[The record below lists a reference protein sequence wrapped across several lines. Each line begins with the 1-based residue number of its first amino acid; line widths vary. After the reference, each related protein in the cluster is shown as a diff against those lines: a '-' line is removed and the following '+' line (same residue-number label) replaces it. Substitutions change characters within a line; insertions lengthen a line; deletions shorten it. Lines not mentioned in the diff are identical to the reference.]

1 MAFFCR
7 LGRYYARLHGIAP
20 TSSLWFDIRE
30 IQNYQMEQSRP
41 LHAQFPHP
49 NITPFPIWYKMVLW
63 WNLSRV
69 YCMVRWSGVHLNVS
83 WMSTQ
88 EFPGPP
94 LQCLWIGTE
103 WRKCTITA
111 KEYKTTPLGIPE
123 GLICFE
129 KGLWWK
135 IGLHEGRNAMKS
147 SIFSFTIYKGRRPSR
162 RFRGY
167 RLGSNHKLK
176 ITTIEMEHGIYPL
189 ELYGQ

>member
-49 NITPFPIWYKMVLW
+49 NITSSPIWYKVVLW

-69 YCMVRWSGVHLNVS
+69 YCMVRWSGVHLNIS

-88 EFPGPP
+88 EFSGPP
-94 LQCLWIGTE
+94 LQCLWMVLSDENAQWLQKGIKQ
-103 WRKCTITA
+103 R
-111 KEYKTTPLGIPE
+111 PLAYLRDWFALKKDFDGNLGCMRDE
-123 GLICFE
+123 M
-129 KGLWWK
+129 LWK
-135 IGLHEGRNAMKS
+135 VQYFRLQVIKVVDLHEDSG
-147 SIFSFTIYKGRRPSR
+147 
-162 RFRGY
+162 
-167 RLGSNHKLK
+167 
-176 ITTIEMEHGIYPL
+176 GID
-189 ELYGQ
+189 